1 MLQSSDAG
9 TYLMIKSST
18 SISLKNKIP
27 NVHEIKLTCA
37 PPYWFHKWWEW
48 HYSQVLRP
56 QKCQHDRSRLER
68 EELTFSSQL
77 KVVDK

>member
-48 HYSQVLRP
+48 HYSQALRP
-56 QKCQHDRSRLER
+56 QKCQHDRSRLE
-68 EELTFSSQL
+68 EKS
-77 KVVDK
+77 